1 MIECFVWL
9 RRKRLCAHPGTFTIT
24 LAGVSKSILPHRLGD
39 GSNLEPCPR
48 IRALRRPI
56 PGCVVAT
63 VTRPKLGKSNC
74 DAESR
79 PRRGLGTDGPT
90 TINMAATLPPS
101 PPRLA
106 GLQPTN
112 LLGMSFAVLS
122 SLLSVTGLLI
132 QKYSARVEAGKP
144 ICRRWRFWCGF
155 WLNTGSEAVLSM
167 LALCAETA
175 SNPLPFSCFEP

>member
-1 MIECFVWL
+1 MVEILNVCIEIC
-9 RRKRLCAHPGTFTIT
+9 
-24 LAGVSKSILPHRLGD
+24 D
-39 GSNLEPCPR
+39 EYE
-48 IRALRRPI
+48 
-56 PGCVVAT
+56 CVVAT
-63 VTRPKLGKSNC
+63 VTAKPIVTRNVT
-74 DAESR
+74 
-79 PRRGLGTDGPT
+79 RRTGGLGTDGPT
-90 TINMAATLPPS
+90 TNMAATLPPS

-175 SNPLPFSCFEP
+175 SNPRPFSCFTRE

>member
-1 MIECFVWL
+1 M
-9 RRKRLCAHPGTFTIT
+9 
-24 LAGVSKSILPHRLGD
+24 
-39 GSNLEPCPR
+39 
-48 IRALRRPI
+48 
-56 PGCVVAT
+56 
-63 VTRPKLGKSNC
+63 
-74 DAESR
+74 
-79 PRRGLGTDGPT
+79 RGLGTDGPT

-167 LALCAETA
+167 FALCAETA
-175 SNPLPFSCFEP
+175 SNPLPFFLFRALIDT